1 MIPLI
6 HKFCE
11 TQRLRHSFWYLIYWR
26 YVLLKIITGSCDS
39 DRFVT
44 TSEMKESSPI
54 SMPHVTFSL
63 SSLISA
69 VRSWYDF
76 SCLVELTSM
85 SASTTFGCALTTAT
99 IYGHHRILSLVL
111 KNRAIIDGHAHRHG
125 TALHVAACMGNK
137 PMVELPFR
145 RRANINARA
154 GMHGT
159 AFFSSSLRSR

>member
-1 MIPLI
+1 
-6 HKFCE
+6 
-11 TQRLRHSFWYLIYWR
+11 
-26 YVLLKIITGSCDS
+26 
-39 DRFVT
+39 
-44 TSEMKESSPI
+44 
-54 SMPHVTFSL
+54 
-63 SSLISA
+63 
-69 VRSWYDF
+69 
-76 SCLVELTSM
+76 M